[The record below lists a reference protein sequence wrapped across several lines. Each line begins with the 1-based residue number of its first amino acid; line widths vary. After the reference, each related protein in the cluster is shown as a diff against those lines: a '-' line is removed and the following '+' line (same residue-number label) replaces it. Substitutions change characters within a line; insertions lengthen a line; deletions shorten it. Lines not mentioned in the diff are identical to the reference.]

1 MLDAPTWEC
10 EEVTLSDVAMYSNER
25 ISASELNEDTYV
37 GVDNLL
43 QFKQGKTKSEHVP
56 KEGNLTKYRPND
68 ILIGNIRPYLRKIW
82 FADNEGGTNGDVLV
96 VRTISDKILP
106 KYLYCNL
113 SSERFFEFDNGKAKG
128 AKMPR
133 GDKESIMS
141 YSLRIPSIDIQQ
153 KVVKTLE
160 NFDSICN
167 NLNIGLPAEIE
178 ARQKQYEYY
187 RDLLLTFAEKGDSF
201 LQAAGSRQQA
211 AGSRQAE
218 IRFLQYVFGYASVKL
233 SELFNTKNGYTPS
246 KSVAEYWADDA
257 YIPWFRMDDIRE
269 NGRILE
275 DSLQHVSESAVKGGV
290 FPKDSIIISTSATIG
305 EHAWI
310 RVPSIANQRFTYLM
324 PQNEYKDIVDM
335 NYIFYYCFKL
345 GEYCR
350 NHLNQGNFASVDM
363 TKFGEFI
370 FMIPEVEKQREIAT
384 ILKKMDSLCNDI
396 SEGLPAEIEAR
407 QKQYEYYRD
416 KLLKFKEKMT

>member
-1 MLDAPTWEC
+1 M
-10 EEVTLSDVAMYSNER
+10 
-25 ISASELNEDTYV
+25 
-37 GVDNLL
+37 
-43 QFKQGKTKSEHVP
+43 
-56 KEGNLTKYRPND
+56 
-68 ILIGNIRPYLRKIW
+68 
-82 FADNEGGTNGDVLV
+82 
-96 VRTISDKILP
+96 
-106 KYLYCNL
+106 
-113 SSERFFEFDNGKAKG
+113 
-128 AKMPR
+128 
-133 GDKESIMS
+133 
-141 YSLRIPSIDIQQ
+141 
-153 KVVKTLE
+153 
-160 NFDSICN
+160 
-167 NLNIGLPAEIE
+167 
-178 ARQKQYEYY
+178 
-187 RDLLLTFAEKGDSF
+187 
-201 LQAAGSRQQA
+201 
-211 AGSRQAE
+211 
-218 IRFLQYVFGYASVKL
+218 
-233 SELFNTKNGYTPS
+233 FNTKNGYTPS